1 MYVLWGDVGYWDMFM
16 QVYASVQRFVR
27 EGDWYAGVEM
37 EGGALTSRTFDN
49 LMAFWP
55 GMQTLMGEVTLA
67 SRTLNAFYLVWRDW
81 GFLPEQFSQ
90 DQWALK
96 EHGIGRAYPLRPEL
110 IESTLLVHRASGD
123 TSWLWAGSDFLRS
136 LQAFC
141 RTECGYAGV
150 RDVEDSSLDEQMPS
164 FFLSETLKYLYLLF
178 DEDNFIHKG
187 NYVFST
193 EAHPFSIDAVRRGGH
208 IPGGSRNGNGGGSA
222 SSSSSSSS
230 SNSCG
235 ISDSDDSRSRQG
247 AEPGVIGTEVGS
259 VDVDTTQEPAKEQHQ
274 QADQEQR
281 RKTQAP
287 PPKPQQATEEE
298 GKKTATSRRPKRR
311 WWQWGR
317 TRPSVGSYNS
327 APEEYGISPPPSP
340 RSSDG
345 GGGGSAGASAAIG
358 DGGCWAARRASAA
371 AEGNHRLGPEGWRD
385 GNILFWAQGGD
396 PTVVEAAG
404 DEFSRLVISNELGY
418 MEDLWE
424 MYMTRTCPAPPAWDA
439 PHPYNPASFVDTL
452 VVGGRAAWVVIA
464 NGGGGGAQQSEQFGQ
479 TTTQTVFLEEVGLIE
494 VLSAGHNNYVLHH
507 PATGEVLEISP
518 IFDALGGPGVPGGAD
533 GGAMQI
539 SSFVR
544 PRPQQQQQQQQQQGN
559 SEEAGAGQA
568 TTDDVRKEKAQ
579 VQGDVSDVAN
589 QQRSVED
596 DDRLEGSRG
605 RAETKAPATGREMD
619 DDGVT
624 GTRRAS
630 EEEEK
635 ELEAR
640 VPGSE
645 GARTAGGAAAP
656 AAPAVSSRTAIDE
669 EEEYEKEEAEE
680 GEEGGE
686 RQQGGELEGEEA
698 EGADEGLDRNPHGH
712 GDQHIARG
720 SGRQDRRVRRRPVQR
735 RTFIVTKEGL
745 SVYCLVSVVVNTDGN
760 SSSSSSDNSRHYS
773 CSLSTFSAPGNG
785 MVVIPPV
792 SAPLVLV
799 KPNDGVSRGISLGC
813 HLDAPVG
820 ADPTASGGAGIERG
834 VDDGAGTPPRSFWD
848 RLRGWFQ
855 QHRGSASSNGVRT
868 TSDSGGGSYS
878 GTIMVVLRG
887 ECTFEHKARV
897 AEAEGAVGLVVI
909 NNEPGGVTLTMPG
922 ASNAG
927 IHDDDEDE
935 EEQGDGGVQGSG
947 VNIPVAMVGLEDGV
961 EIMKMLS
968 AAATAGVDEEVDMQ
982 GVLDARTMHDS
993 VFSRLIDE
1001 QKQGL
1006 RDSRGSLL
1014 PAAAGCSGS
1023 SGGDDRDSRDACSG
1037 SGSPTPPRESWR
1049 SAGGGGDASDGSG
1062 DGTVA
1067 DDRFPSADN
1076 GNGAGRIPA
1085 ADTSLQDVGSSGV
1098 GSGGAENEA
1107 RPVVDGPS
1115 AAAAD
1120 AGTGEM
1126 PNRRWRGED
1135 RSPVEEVVEEV
1146 EGETSSSS
1154 SSSSSSNNNNNNDK
1168 GSSSHNS
1175 DDDRDSGNNQFSFL
1189 SSGFD
1194 ESTLGGM
1201 RLPPFSLPRAVV
1213 GDGYV
1218 QVMGVGHWGV
1228 IIFPHEGTWA
1238 LSLTPNVFNPPPTPP
1253 EGGGGE
1259 DGGKTTATAAVRGTK
1274 EEESLLGDRDGRADG
1289 QAAAAAVSAAEEVD
1303 GRDGDASNDG
1313 DDDCDDDDDDDDD
1326 FDALDDDADDFDA
1339 LYDA

>member
-1 MYVLWGDVGYWDMFM
+1 VG
-16 QVYASVQRFVR
+16 Q
-27 EGDWYAGVEM
+27 
-37 EGGALTSRTFDN
+37 
-49 LMAFWP
+49 
-55 GMQTLMGEVTLA
+55 
-67 SRTLNAFYLVWRDW
+67 
-81 GFLPEQFSQ
+81 
-90 DQWALK
+90 
-96 EHGIGRAYPLRPEL
+96 AYPLRPEL

-150 RDVEDSSLDEQMPS
+150 RDVEDCSLDEQMPS

-208 IPGGSRNGNGGGSA
+208 IPGGSRNGNGGGS
-222 SSSSSSSS
+222 SSTISSTSSTSS
-230 SNSCG
+230 TSRNSCG
-235 ISDSDDSRSRQG
+235 ISDSDDIGSRQG

-259 VDVDTTQEPAKEQHQ
+259 VDVDTTQEPAKQQQHQ

-281 RKTQAP
+281 RETQGP
-287 PPKPQQATEEE
+287 PPQPPQATEEE

-345 GGGGSAGASAAIG
+345 SGGGSTGASAAVG

-396 PTVVEAAG
+396 LTVVEAAG

-418 MEDLWE
+418 MGDLWE
-424 MYMTRTCPAPPAWDA
+424 MYMTRTCPAPLAWDA

-464 NGGGGGAQQSEQFGQ
+464 NGGGGGAQQSAQFGQ
-479 TTTQTVFLEEVGLIE
+479 TTTQTVFLEEIGLIE

-518 IFDALGGPGVPGGAD
+518 IFDALGGSGVPGGAD

-544 PRPQQQQQQQQQQGN
+544 PRPQQQQQQQQQHSTQQQQQQGN

-568 TTDDVRKEKAQ
+568 TTDDVLKEKAQ
-579 VQGDVSDVAN
+579 EQGDVSTVAN

-596 DDRLEGSRG
+596 DDGLEGSRG
-605 RAETKAPATGREMD
+605 RAESEAPATGREMD
-619 DDGVT
+619 DEGVT
-624 GTRRAS
+624 GTRTAS

-640 VPGSE
+640 VPGSDGE
-645 GARTAGGAAAP
+645 KTAGGAAAP
-656 AAPAVSSRTAIDE
+656 AAPAVSSGTAIDE
-669 EEEYEKEEAEE
+669 EEEYEKEEVEE
-680 GEEGGE
+680 EEEGGE

-712 GDQHIARG
+712 GDQHTAGG

-760 SSSSSSDNSRHYS
+760 NSRSSSSSSSIDNSRHYS

-785 MVVIPPV
+785 MAVIPPV

-813 HLDAPVG
+813 HLDASVG
-820 ADPTASGGAGIERG
+820 ADPAASGGAGTERG
-834 VDDGAGTPPRSFWD
+834 VDDGASASPRSFWG

-855 QHRGSASSNGVRT
+855 QHRGSASSNGART
-868 TSDSGGGSYS
+868 TSDGGGGSYS

-887 ECTFEHKARV
+887 ECTFERKARV
-897 AEAEGAVGLVVI
+897 AEAAGAVGLVVI

-927 IHDDDEDE
+927 IHGDDEDE
-935 EEQGDGGVQGSG
+935 DEGQGDGGVQGNG

-968 AAATAGVDEEVDMQ
+968 AAATAGFDEEVDMQ

-993 VFSRLIDE
+993 VFSRLIEE

-1014 PAAAGCSGS
+1014 SAAAGCSGS
-1023 SGGDDRDSRDACSG
+1023 SGGDDSDSRDACSG
-1037 SGSPTPPRESWR
+1037 SGSPTPPRESWL
-1049 SAGGGGDASDGSG
+1049 SAGGGGDAKGVSG
-1062 DGTVA
+1062 HGIVD
-1067 DDRFPSADN
+1067 DDRFPSGDN
-1076 GNGAGRIPA
+1076 GKGAGRTPA

-1115 AAAAD
+1115 AAAVD

-1126 PNRRWRGED
+1126 PNRRWRGEG
-1135 RSPVEEVVEEV
+1135 RAPVDEVVEEV

-1154 SSSSSSNNNNNNDK
+1154 SSSNSNNNNDND
-1168 GSSSHNS
+1168 SSSHNS
-1175 DDDRDSGNNQFSFL
+1175 DGDRDSGNNQFSFL

-1194 ESTLGGM
+1194 ETTLGGM

-1228 IIFPHEGTWA
+1228 IIFPHERVWA
-1238 LSLTPNVFNPPPTPP
+1238 LSLTPNVFNPPLTPP
-1253 EGGGGE
+1253 EGGGGQA
-1259 DGGKTTATAAVRGTK
+1259 GGKTTATAAVRGTK
-1274 EEESLLGDRDGRADG
+1274 EEESLLGDMDEREDG
-1289 QAAAAAVSAAEEVD
+1289 QAAAAAVAAAEEVD
-1303 GRDGDASNDG
+1303 GRDGDASNCG
-1313 DDDCDDDDDDDDD
+1313 DDDFDDDDDDDD
-1326 FDALDDDADDFDA
+1326 FDAFDDDDDDFDA
-1339 LYDA
+1339 LD